1 MNKKQIL
8 RVSVDIAMT
17 VLLILLMSYSLVGE
31 AAHEWLGV
39 AMFMLFVLHHV
50 LNRSWYRSIFKEGY
64 TPYRITQTIFV
75 IFVFI
80 TMCGS
85 MISGVILSRTVFSFL
100 RIRGGQAA
108 ARTVHMLC
116 AYWGFVFMSLHLG
129 LHWSVMLH
137 MAGRLYKKKS
147 PVRSWI
153 VRIIGWLIAAYGVY
167 AFWKRSI
174 IGYML
179 LRYHF
184 VFFDSRESLILYWL
198 DYIAIMSLFVCAGYY
213 LAYVVRKIRTKG
225 IVKIGDRGRGTKYTI
240 K

>member
-75 IFVFI
+75 ILVFI

-137 MAGRLYKKKS
+137 MVGRLYKKKS

-153 VRIIGWLIAAYGVY
+153 VRIIGWLIAVYGVY
-167 AFWKRSI
+167 AFWKRDI
-174 IGYML
+174 IDYML
-179 LRYHF
+179 MRYHF

-213 LAYVVRKIRTKG
+213 LAYVVRNIRTKG